1 MTEAAQ
7 IRAARAL
14 IGWSQKDL
22 AEALG
27 VSTMT
32 IKRAEG
38 SGKPAAPPETLGAIR
53 TRLEAEGVVFIDRN
67 GGGPGARLKA

>member
-1 MTEAAQ
+1 MTEPAQ
-7 IRAARAL
+7 LRAARAL

-22 AEALG
+22 AEAFG

-38 SGKPAAPPETLGAIR
+38 SGKPPAPHETLAALRAI
-53 TRLEAEGVVFIDRN
+53 LEAEGVVFIDRN
-67 GGGPGARLKA
+67 GGGLGVRLKA